1 MEQKKY
7 DDLFSYVRKKYFPA
21 DFNKTQRDN
30 LRRKSKSFVIK
41 DGLLFFRDKKKN
53 VDLQVRALLGID

>member
-7 DDLFSYVRKKYFPA
+7 DDLFSYVRKKNFPA
-21 DFNKTQRDN
+21 DFTKIQRDN
-30 LRRKSKSFVIK
+30 LRRKSKSLVIK
-41 DGLLFFRDKKKN
+41 DGLLFFRDKKN

>member
-1 MEQKKY
+1 MTIC
-7 DDLFSYVRKKYFPA
+7 FHVRKKNFPA
-21 DFNKTQRDN
+21 DFAKIQRDN

>member
-1 MEQKKY
+1 MEQKKH
-7 DDLFSYVRKKYFPA
+7 DDLFSYVRKKNVPA
-21 DFNKTQRDN
+21 DFTKIQRDN

-41 DGLLFFRDKKKN
+41 DGLLFFRNKKN

>member
-7 DDLFSYVRKKYFPA
+7 DDLFSYVRKKNFPA
-21 DFNKTQRDN
+21 EFTKIQRDN

-41 DGLLFFRDKKKN
+41 DGLLFFRDKKN

>member
-7 DDLFSYVRKKYFPA
+7 DDLFSYVRKKNFPA
-21 DFNKTQRDN
+21 DFTKIQRDN
-30 LRRKSKSFVIK
+30 LRRKLKSFVIK
-41 DGLLFFRDKKKN
+41 DGLLFFRDKKN

>member
-7 DDLFSYVRKKYFPA
+7 DDLFSYVRKKNFPA
-21 DFNKTQRDN
+21 DFTKIQRDN

-41 DGLLFFRDKKKN
+41 DGLLFFRDKKN
-53 VDLQVRALLGID
+53 VDLQVRALLRID